1 MSPNP
6 LHEARLDSEQWRAT
20 CADAQSGPPIGLPCR
35 AWWPGPAVQGVVP
48 AATTADG
55 RDRKQLERICRFA
68 HDAVMGLARSSR
80 QALVDLFMSDVAAD
94 LMLDPSSVAPAGTR
108 WAVIVDVTASLGF
121 ERLHLDVKQSNLPPE
136 RLLALRDVLVRHAGR
151 LTNGFAPVPVER
163 ITITADKSRITVE
176 SYDATESF
184 RSAGCIEVQLIDP
197 QGIELAC
204 ATDKSTCTLEWTHKK
219 DQRLDL
225 YIWDPTHADERIQK
239 GHHHRLRSRAR
250 ASLISS
256 CAKNS
261 ALMWASVSSDLS
273 VTPTTTLMSGKKT
286 R

>member
-1 MSPNP
+1 M
-6 LHEARLDSEQWRAT
+6 
-20 CADAQSGPPIGLPCR
+20 
-35 AWWPGPAVQGVVP
+35 
-48 AATTADG
+48 
-55 RDRKQLERICRFA
+55 
-68 HDAVMGLARSSR
+68 
-80 QALVDLFMSDVAAD
+80 VAAR
-94 LMLDPSSVAPAGTR
+94 APH
-108 WAVIVDVTASLGF
+108 ASLG
-121 ERLHLDVKQSNLPPE
+121 P
-136 RLLALRDVLVRHAGR
+136 LLAAAGVPAVLAMQGRISMVAELAAAKAAAARRALVLVLQLCTEEPDIDGVPGGAAAPTR
-151 LTNGFAPVPVER
+151 NGFAPVPVER

-204 ATDKSTCTLEWTHKK
+204 ATDKSTCTLEWTHKE

-225 YIWDPTHADERIQK
+225 CIWDPAHADERIQK